1 MLLFCFYRSKAAK
14 IKGCS
19 DLKDWV
25 DPIVNHFWFCCQTAE
40 GSEERIK
47 VTLYPG
53 ESHSSVEFNTY
64 VDNM

>member
-1 MLLFCFYRSKAAK
+1 MSSESYCVSFLFFFFCFYRLKAAK

-47 VTLYPG
+47 VTLHHG
-53 ESHSSVEFNTY
+53 ES
-64 VDNM
+64 

>member
-1 MLLFCFYRSKAAK
+1 MSSESYCLSFLCLSVLIKAAK

-19 DLKDWV
+19 DLKDWI

-47 VTLYPG
+47 VTLHHG
-53 ESHSSVEFNTY
+53 ES
-64 VDNM
+64 

>member
-1 MLLFCFYRSKAAK
+1 MFLFCFYRLKAAK

-25 DPIVNHFWFCCQTAE
+25 DPIVNHFWFCCQTAK

-47 VTLYPG
+47 VTSYLHVCG
-53 ESHSSVEFNTY
+53 QHSIGFS
-64 VDNM
+64 

>member
-1 MLLFCFYRSKAAK
+1 M
-14 IKGCS
+14 KGCS

-47 VTLYPG
+47 VTLHHG
-53 ESHSSVEFNTY
+53 ESSSSVGSLNTY
-64 VDNM
+64 MWTAQYKFFLIVILTR

>member
-1 MLLFCFYRSKAAK
+1 MFLFCVYRLKAAK

-25 DPIVNHFWFCCQTAE
+25 DPIVNHFWFCCHNAE

-47 VTLYPG
+47 VTLHHG
-53 ESHSSVEFNTY
+53 ES
-64 VDNM
+64 